1 MDSKMSTPRRSV
13 GRSDS
18 FKSLNH
24 TLNRSYQSIISSG
37 NKVNQYDTLR
47 ERALARRVLYE
58 DPAFPAHDTSLQIR
72 YNSTSDFIE
81 WKRPHEISKRPSFI
95 SKNPGT
101 FDIIP
106 GNYGDTWLVPA
117 FSCLTLA
124 PALIQKCI
132 PEDQAFDEKYG
143 GIFRFRFWRY
153 AEWIEIVIDDRLPT
167 YNGRILF
174 TSSMDPNEF
183 WVPLLE
189 KAYAKMYGSYAAIQG
204 SMVNW
209 ALQDLT
215 GGIVDTF
222 IFRDNLN
229 LLQKIID
236 FSMARTTLIAAT
248 IAGQGV
254 SQGSFSNGL
263 VAGRAYSV
271 TGYAEVPFQGSSAI
285 LVRLRNPWGTSKY
298 TGPWNARSSLWDAL
312 SPGMKAKLGY
322 GQLKDNEFWMPYADF
337 ARVFTNL
344 ELCHLPPEAWNLEPK
359 LKHRLPWKSVEAHRQ
374 WRRGYN
380 AGGGIHSQLMS
391 CNNQFYLELKKS
403 TGVVL
408 SLMQKYRLFGEVREF
423 VPCGCIVFEAPP
435 GQTSRLGMGHFV
447 QAKQITST
455 GVRAEREN
463 VRFLTLPA
471 GSYVIVPVTGKV
483 GVEGKFCLRILCDN
497 RDIVVRELDDI
508 DTANFS
514 PQIDQKLDPET
525 LYVLRKRFSM
535 FCNRYEEVD
544 GYGLRQIL
552 SFKPQSG
559 ASMILCCEPEKDE
572 MHIKRLFLS
581 PETSKAAVT
590 IEDKDMNGRLNFEE
604 FLSLVQKLSFW
615 QSIFLKFSVGNGS
628 VMDSYSLRNAFRIA
642 GFSVSNK
649 IMEALV
655 LRFAAKDFIHLEGF
669 MNSIIKLHVAH
680 RITTSNKDR
689 HSRAAQ
695 NLPAMSD
702 EDHRK
707 YLQELLRTSIYS

>member
-1 MDSKMSTPRRSV
+1 MDSLMSTPRRSV

-18 FKSLNH
+18 FKSLNQ
-24 TLNRSYQSIISSG
+24 TLNRSYQSIISSN
-37 NKVNQYDTLR
+37 NKATSYETLR
-47 ERALARRVLYE
+47 ERALARRVLFE
-58 DPAFPAHDTSLQIR
+58 DPFFPAHDTSLQIR
-72 YNSTSDFIE
+72 YKSSSDSIE
-81 WKRPHEISKRPSFI
+81 WKRPHEISRRPKFI
-95 SKNPGT
+95 SKNPGI
-101 FDIIP
+101 FDIQS
-106 GNYGDTWLVPA
+106 GSYGDTWLVPA

-124 PALIQKCI
+124 PSLIQKCI
-132 PEDQAFDEKYG
+132 PDEQDFDEKYG

-174 TSSMDPNEF
+174 TTSTDPNEF

-189 KAYAKMYGSYAAIQG
+189 KAYAKFYGSYAAIQG
-204 SMVNW
+204 SVVNW

-215 GGIVDTF
+215 GGITDTF
-222 IFRDNLN
+222 IFRDNIN

-254 SQGSFSNGL
+254 PHGSFPNGL
-263 VAGRAYSV
+263 VAGRAYTV
-271 TGYAEVPFQGSSAI
+271 TGYAEVPFQGGSAI
-285 LVRLRNPWGTSKY
+285 LVRLKYPWGPSKY
-298 TGPWNARSSLWDAL
+298 TGPWNSRSSLWDSL
-312 SPGMKAKLGY
+312 SVDMKQKLGY
-322 GQLKDNEFWMPYADF
+322 GQLKDNEFWMSYSEF

-344 ELCHLPPEAWNLEPK
+344 EMCHLPPEAWNIEPK

-380 AGGGIHSQLMS
+380 AGGGLHSQLMS
-391 CNNQFYLELKKS
+391 CNNQFYIELKKS
-403 TGVVL
+403 SGVVL

-423 VPCGCIVFEAPP
+423 VPCGCLIFEVPP
-435 GQTSRLGMGHFV
+435 GRTARLQMNNFLNS
-447 QAKQITST
+447 KQIAST
-455 GVRAEREN
+455 GVRAERDN
-463 VRFLTLPA
+463 VRFFTLPA

-483 GVEGKFCLRILCDN
+483 GVEGNFCLRIFSDN
-497 RDIVVRELDDI
+497 RDIVVRELDDP
-508 DTANFS
+508 DTASFA
-514 PQIDQKLDPET
+514 PVEKQLDPET
-525 LYVLRKRFSM
+525 LYVLRRRFNM
-535 FCNRYEEVD
+535 YCNKYEEVD

-552 SFKPQSG
+552 SYKPQSG
-559 ASMILCCEPEKDE
+559 ATQLLCCEPEKDE

-581 PETSKAAVT
+581 PETCKAAVT

-604 FLSLVQKLSFW
+604 FMSLVQKLSFW

-628 VMDSYSLRNAFRIA
+628 VMDSYSLRNAFRIT

-649 IMEALV
+649 ILEALV
-655 LRFAAKDFIHLEGF
+655 LRFAAKDFINLEGF

-680 RITTSNKDR
+680 KIVALIDR
-689 HSRAAQ
+689 HAHASQ
-695 NLPAMSD
+695 SLPAMSD
-702 EDHRK
+702 ADHRK